1 MMRLRRE
8 QHGQALVEMALVI
21 PLFFLL
27 LFGVIEMGRIS
38 YAYITVSNA
47 TRAGARIATTG
58 GTDLQIQNA
67 IYDAAPALNT
77 SELTVTITPTQYY
90 RQSGQGVSVQVAYPV
105 HLIIPILSN
114 VIPNPVVVDS
124 TLNMRLE

>member
-1 MMRLRRE
+1 MRLRRE

-47 TRAGARIATTG
+47 ARAGARIATIG
-58 GTDLQIQNA
+58 GTDLEIQSAVLN
-67 IYDAAPALNT
+67 AAPALNS
-77 SELTVTITPTQYY
+77 SELTIKITPTQVY

-105 HLIIPILSN
+105 RLMIPVISN
-114 VIPNPVVVDS
+114 VIPNPVVVNS